1 MTWRVADV
9 MTTEVVTVG
18 PETGFKSCVDMLR
31 VHSISALPVIA
42 ADGALLG
49 IVSEFD
55 LMLKEEGH
63 DRQQRPSRPG
73 GTRMAAEL
81 MSSPPICVQPGASLS
96 EAARLMHR
104 KHVKR
109 LPVVD
114 AKGQLL
120 GIVSRADL
128 LKPFLRSD
136 ESIERE
142 ISEYLLSEVLWIDRR
157 SVQVYVHDG
166 QVRLSGELETRTL
179 RDLLVRMVEDIEGV
193 VSVDSTLT
201 HRLDNSHLRAD
212 LAPLTAQVSARDA
225 RL

>member
-73 GTRMAAEL
+73 GARMAAEL
-81 MSSPPICVQPGASLS
+81 MSSPPICVQPGGISLGGGQAHAQKARKASAGGGR
-96 EAARLMHR
+96 EGTAAGHR
-104 KHVKR
+104 
-109 LPVVD
+109 
-114 AKGQLL
+114 
-120 GIVSRADL
+120 
-128 LKPFLRSD
+128 
-136 ESIERE
+136 
-142 ISEYLLSEVLWIDRR
+142 
-157 SVQVYVHDG
+157 
-166 QVRLSGELETRTL
+166 
-179 RDLLVRMVEDIEGV
+179 
-193 VSVDSTLT
+193 
-201 HRLDNSHLRAD
+201 
-212 LAPLTAQVSARDA
+212 
-225 RL
+225 